1 MAISIDFASDWL
13 RKWSEFSEQLVTEVK
28 LNLCN
33 PRMVYTLIGK
43 FLQATVANR
52 LNSPNPLSVVRKRCY
67 DRSMESKGVIV
78 FLFFLSRRWRLVLNN

>member
-1 MAISIDFASDWL
+1 M
-13 RKWSEFSEQLVTEVK
+13 TEVK

-52 LNSPNPLSVVRKRCY
+52 LNSPNPLSVVLKRCY

-78 FLFFLSRRWRLVLNN
+78 FLFFLVGDGDSF

>member
-1 MAISIDFASDWL
+1 M
-13 RKWSEFSEQLVTEVK
+13 EGVSEQLVTEVK

-33 PRMVYTLIGK
+33 PRMVYTLIEK
-43 FLQATVANR
+43 FFQATVANR
-52 LNSPNPLSVVRKRCY
+52 LNSPNPLSVVLKRCY

>member
-13 RKWSEFSEQLVTEVK
+13 RKRSEFSEQLVTEVK

-52 LNSPNPLSVVRKRCY
+52 LNSPNPLSVVLKRCY
-67 DRSMESKGVIV
+67 DRSMESKSVIV
-78 FLFFLSRRWRLVLNN
+78 FLFFLVGDGDSF